1 MYDVL
6 IVGCGI
12 TGAACAYE
20 LSKYKLNVAV
30 IEKENDVAT
39 GATKANSAII
49 HGGYDPK
56 EGTLM
61 AKLNVRGA
69 ELAKEICENLDV
81 PYENCGAVVVAFND
95 EDLKTVEMLKKRG
108 DANGVKNLEVVDQ
121 AKLRELEPLIAEE
134 ALGALYVPTSSI
146 VSPWEYCLAMAETA
160 VKNGAELF
168 LDNEVLGIE
177 KTADGFVVKTNKGE
191 YQTKYII
198 NAAGNY
204 ADKVHDMISA
214 HSFEILPSRGQYFL
228 MDKEEHTRAKHTIF
242 QCPNK
247 NGKGILVSPTVHGNL
262 IVGPDSENVDD
273 CENKDTTS
281 AGLNFVKKTAQR
293 SIPSIDFRNSIRNFA
308 GVRARTNN
316 GDFIIEEAKDA
327 PGFIDAAGICSPGLS
342 AAPAIAEYIAEIIAK
357 TMPLTKKDS
366 FINERHRIHFKELSV
381 EDKTKLIENNPS
393 YGRVVCRCETVTE
406 GEILETFNTPIPPK
420 SVDGVKRRVGAGLGR
435 CQGGFCGPNVVEILA
450 KQLNVSETEIVQEG
464 ASSWML
470 MNL

>member
-1 MYDVL
+1 
-6 IVGCGI
+6 
-12 TGAACAYE
+12 
-20 LSKYKLNVAV
+20 
-30 IEKENDVAT
+30 
-39 GATKANSAII
+39 
-49 HGGYDPK
+49 
-56 EGTLM
+56 
-61 AKLNVRGA
+61 
-69 ELAKEICENLDV
+69 
-81 PYENCGAVVVAFND
+81 
-95 EDLKTVEMLKKRG
+95 
-108 DANGVKNLEVVDQ
+108 
-121 AKLRELEPLIAEE
+121 
-134 ALGALYVPTSSI
+134 
-146 VSPWEYCLAMAETA
+146 
-160 VKNGAELF
+160 
-168 LDNEVLGIE
+168 
-177 KTADGFVVKTNKGE
+177 
-191 YQTKYII
+191 
-198 NAAGNY
+198 
-204 ADKVHDMISA
+204 
-214 HSFEILPSRGQYFL
+214 
-228 MDKEEHTRAKHTIF
+228 
-242 QCPNK
+242 
-247 NGKGILVSPTVHGNL
+247 HGNL

-435 CQGGFCGPNVVEILA
+435 CQGGFCGPNVVAILA